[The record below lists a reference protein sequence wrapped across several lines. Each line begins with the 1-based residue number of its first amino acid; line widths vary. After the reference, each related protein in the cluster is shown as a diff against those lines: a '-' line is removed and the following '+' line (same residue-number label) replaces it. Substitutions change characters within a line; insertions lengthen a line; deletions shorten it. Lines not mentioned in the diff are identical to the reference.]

1 MNRYQ
6 TTQKA
11 GVFSVLALFLAILLS
26 ACDTSALVDGSE
38 TTPPVAS
45 DARVEVV
52 DIPVEAIPSITSPKT
67 LVRALDDRVFVKTRA
82 RAAAATPEEIRALVL
97 AREAAEAVIAV
108 NGNVAPDE
116 LDNMM
121 RQANAAIE
129 PFINEQDAAYISAV
143 VRRLDELGTS
153 ADDFPSLVKTLERE
167 GALAKTGPCDQAC
180 VAEYTNNIAM
190 IEFAYLGGLAACTF
204 SGPISPFCFGV
215 ATAVKTASI
224 VTSTVTY
231 TTCVKACR
239 EAT

>member
-1 MNRYQ
+1 MNRYP
-6 TTQKA
+6 TTQMA
-11 GVFSVLALFLAILLS
+11 GVSGLLALFLAVVLS
-26 ACDTSALVDGSE
+26 ACDSSAIVDESGAP
-38 TTPPVAS
+38 PPVS
-45 DARVEVV
+45 YDARVEVV
-52 DIPVEAIPSITSPKT
+52 NIPVEAIPAITSPKT
-67 LVRALDDRVFVKTRA
+67 LVRALDDRVFVKART

-108 NGNVAPDE
+108 DGNVAPDV

-121 RQANAAIE
+121 RQANDAIE
-129 PFINEQDAAYISAV
+129 PFINQQDAAYISAV

-153 ADDFPSLVKTLERE
+153 AEDFPSLVKTLELE
-167 GALAKTGPCDQAC
+167 GALSKTGPCDKAC

-190 IEFAYLGGLAACTF
+190 IEFAYLGGLAACTL

-224 VTSTVTY
+224 VSSTVAY

-239 EAT
+239 EGN